1 VRATGTAESVKRRLL
16 IALAVLGLTSALVWR
31 YQSELIGIGA
41 RWYLDRVA
49 AREAS
54 QGSVSD
60 RRIVLARVHGLLLMP
75 PPPAAW
81 VPELF
86 DFMTLLSY
94 RVATGAVSLNWAAY
108 LYSNHVLD
116 LMRTRPGGEPRRSR
130 AELEAEL
137 QRDADFFALRK
148 RPDVPG
154 VRFRD
159 LVGDGGDSYTV
170 EEIEQ
175 AAREGRQ
182 LELR

>member
-1 VRATGTAESVKRRLL
+1 MRRRLL
-16 IALAVLGLTSALVWR
+16 IVLAVLGITGALVWW

-54 QGSVSD
+54 NGSVAE
-60 RRIVLARVHGLLLMP
+60 RGLVLARVHGLLLMP
-75 PPPAAW
+75 PPPAAM

-86 DFMTLLSY
+86 DFVTLLSY
-94 RVATGAVSLNWAAY
+94 RVATGAVSVNWAAY
-108 LYSNHVLD
+108 LYSNHALD
-116 LMRTRPGGEPRRSR
+116 LIRNRPNGAPRRTRE
-130 AELEAEL
+130 ELEAEL

-159 LVGDGGDSYTV
+159 LLGNGGESYTV

-175 AAREGRQ
+175 AEREGRR
-182 LELR
+182 LDLR

>member
-1 VRATGTAESVKRRLL
+1 MRRRLL
-16 IALAVLGLTSALVWR
+16 FILAVLGIAGALVWH

-54 QGSVSD
+54 SGSVTD
-60 RRIVLARVHGLLLMP
+60 RRAVLTRVHGILLMP
-75 PPPAAW
+75 PPPAAM

-86 DFMTLLSY
+86 DFVTLLSY

-108 LYSNHVLD
+108 LYSNHALD
-116 LMRTRPGGEPRRSR
+116 LLRNRPSGEPRLSR
-130 AELEAEL
+130 ADLEAEL
-137 QRDADFFALRK
+137 QRDADFYAIRK

-159 LVGDGGDSYTV
+159 LLGDGGESYTV

-182 LELR
+182 LDLR

>member
-1 VRATGTAESVKRRLL
+1 MRRRLL
-16 IALAVLGLTSALVWR
+16 IVFAVLGLTGALVWR

-49 AREAS
+49 AREAAS
-54 QGSVSD
+54 GKVTD
-60 RRIVLARVHGLLLMP
+60 RRLVLAGCTVCSSCRRRRAARARALRLHHVAFLSRRNRGRLAQLGRVSLQQPRPRPGT
-75 PPPAAW
+75 PPA
-81 VPELF
+81 
-86 DFMTLLSY
+86 D
-94 RVATGAVSLNWAAY
+94 
-108 LYSNHVLD
+108 
-116 LMRTRPGGEPRRSR
+116 GEPRLSR

-137 QRDADFFALRK
+137 QHDADFFALRK

-159 LVGDGGDSYTV
+159 LLGKGGESYTV

-182 LELR
+182 LDLR

>member
-1 VRATGTAESVKRRLL
+1 MRRRLL
-16 IALAVLGLTSALVWR
+16 IVLAVLGLTAALVWR

-54 QGSVSD
+54 GGRIAD
-60 RRIVLARVHGLLLMP
+60 RRAVLSRVHGLILMP
-75 PPPAAW
+75 PPPAAM

-86 DFMTLLSY
+86 EFVTLLSY

-108 LYSNHVLD
+108 LYSNHALD
-116 LMRTRPGGEPRRSR
+116 MVRNRPTGEPRRSR
-130 AELEAEL
+130 EELEAEL
-137 QRDADFFALRK
+137 RGDADFYALRK

-159 LVGDGGDSYTV
+159 LLGDGGESYTV

-175 AAREGRQ
+175 AASEGRQ
-182 LELR
+182 LDLR